1 MDTKKFNKPL
11 LALSLGLLSANLA
24 TAGDVPYHIAGQRQT
39 ILCKSDGKNLW
50 CPATR
55 GLVLADDAVV
65 DGDWYFLRGMPDAI
79 EGTIN
84 GRNVTFIK
92 GKMPSADPET
102 DADEDA
108 VTTKPKTK
116 VIKVKDRKGRWVKKR
131 VVVKEEEATERHP
144 DDIDG
149 EPKLSIAER
158 MLKMKGE
165 ETLAMRDG
173 PGNWRLSMGEK
184 VSDAITRWANVSGYQ
199 VVYEGP
205 DVTSKVDVKLAG
217 AFDTAIGE
225 LIEAL
230 NRSGTPMRAEFYEK
244 NRVLRI
250 TGNGGF

>member
-1 MDTKKFNKPL
+1 MRNNTFNKTLVACSL
-11 LALSLGLLSANLA
+11 LAASANLMAA
-24 TAGDVPYHIAGQRQT
+24 TDVAYHIAGQKQT
-39 ILCKSDGKNLW
+39 ILCKTDGNNLW

-79 EGTIN
+79 DGTIN
-84 GRNVTFIK
+84 GRAVTFIK
-92 GKMPSADPET
+92 GTMPGTEPGAEPEEAT
-102 DADEDA
+102 AA
-108 VTTKPKTK
+108 KPKTT

-131 VVVKEEEATERHP
+131 VTVKEEEPARHP

-158 MLKMKGE
+158 MLKAKGE
-165 ETLAMRDG
+165 KALALKDG
-173 PGNWRLSMGEK
+173 PGNWHLSMGEK
-184 VSDAITRWANVSGYQ
+184 VSDAITRWANASGYQ

-205 DVTSKVDVKLAG
+205 DVTSKVDVKLTG

-244 NRVLRI
+244 NRVLRV

>member
-1 MDTKKFNKPL
+1 MRHNTFNKTLVAGSL
-11 LALSLGLLSANLA
+11 LAVSANLLAA
-24 TAGDVPYHIAGQRQT
+24 TDVAYHIAGQQQT
-39 ILCKSDGKNLW
+39 IFCKTDGRNLW

-79 EGTIN
+79 DGTIN
-84 GRNVTFIK
+84 GRAVTFIK
-92 GKMPSADPET
+92 GKMPSASPEADPE
-102 DADEDA
+102 EEA
-108 VTTKPKTK
+108 VAKPKTR
-116 VIKVKDRKGRWVKKR
+116 VIKVKDRKGHWVKKR
-131 VVVKEEEATERHP
+131 VTVKEEEAPARHP

-158 MLKMKGE
+158 MLKAKGE
-165 ETLAMRDG
+165 EALALKDG

-184 VSDAITRWANVSGYQ
+184 VSDAITRWANASGYQ

-217 AFDTAIGE
+217 AFEGAIGE

-244 NRVLRI
+244 NRVLRV